1 MKINISI
8 LSIFLSLSVAA
19 QSPDKALIIHY
30 DFESATG
37 TTVPDL
43 SGNGNHGVITNMSGN
58 FKIENA
64 PDANGHSFGKV
75 FHKPIAGKPGHITT
89 PINLFKRGFED
100 YTLAFWVCITN
111 DISIS
116 CGNVQMIGCS
126 PSGSTVNPN
135 TQQLA
140 GIENGYFVGMS
151 NFGTPFPLTDTN
163 GNIPGEKVELGKWYH
178 YAVVSSATDQKSTL
192 YINGIEIS
200 STQGANEY
208 EELTRINGALYIGRG
223 AGSTGQYYIFGGKL
237 DDFRLYGKALSSSEI
252 KTIMK
257 QNITGIETSEN
268 KDTIK
273 VSSLKNGITIHNA
286 QGKKVRIYGTNGI
299 FISEKKIENEN
310 TYLPLNNN
318 SGYLLEIDGKTFKT
332 ATF

>member
-1 MKINISI
+1 MKINIFI
-8 LSIFLSLSVAA
+8 LSIFLTLSVAA
-19 QSPDKALIIHY
+19 QSPDKDLIIHY
-30 DFESATG
+30 DFESVTG

-43 SGNGNHGVITNMSGN
+43 SGNGNHGVITNMNGN
-58 FKIENA
+58 FKIENT

-100 YTLAFWVCITN
+100 YTLAFWICITS

-126 PSGSTVNPN
+126 PSGSTVNPD

-140 GIENGYFVGMS
+140 GIENGYFIGLS

-163 GNIPGEKVELGKWYH
+163 GNILGEKVELGRWYH
-178 YAVVSSATDQKSTL
+178 YAVVSSVVDQKSTL
-192 YINGIEIS
+192 YINGIETS

-208 EELTRINGALYIGRG
+208 EELTQINGALYIGRG

-252 KTIMK
+252 KAIMR
-257 QNITGIETSEN
+257 QNITGTEISKN
-268 KDTIK
+268 KKTPEI
-273 VSSLKNGITIHNA
+273 SPLKNGITIRNA
-286 QGKKVRIYGTNGI
+286 QGRKVRIYGLNGT
-299 FISEKKIENEN
+299 FIHEKKIENEN
-310 TYLPLNNN
+310 TYLPLNSN
-318 SGYLLEIDGKTFKT
+318 SSYLLEIDGQIFKT
-332 ATF
+332 VTF